1 MEDNPPLQDG
11 GAMALNMSG
20 KSDTLIMNF
29 GRWYILTFMQYINEQ
44 IANLNKGVSTNIRNQ
59 IPFHNIGEIER

>member
-1 MEDNPPLQDG
+1 
-11 GAMALNMSG
+11 
-20 KSDTLIMNF
+20 MNF